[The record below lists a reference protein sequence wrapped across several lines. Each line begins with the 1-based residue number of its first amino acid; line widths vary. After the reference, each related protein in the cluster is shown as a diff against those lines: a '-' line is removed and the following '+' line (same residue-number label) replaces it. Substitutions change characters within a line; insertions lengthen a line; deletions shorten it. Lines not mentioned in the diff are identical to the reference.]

1 MSDQVFITV
10 PPLWFDNYLSHVEYS
25 STHDPYTFID
35 ECLRLMGYYIK
46 LKHNLKY
53 DSLEDTETEE
63 LLKCQWNKLK
73 RFYLEDYSYS
83 VEIHYHYY
91 DRLLDFLKSS
101 FDCIGRMINN
111 VYCYLNDQGQLT
123 GLVID

>member
-1 MSDQVFITV
+1 
-10 PPLWFDNYLSHVEYS
+10 
-25 STHDPYTFID
+25 
-35 ECLRLMGYYIK
+35 MGYYIK
-46 LKHNLKY
+46 LKHNLNY
-53 DSLEDTETEE
+53 DSLADTETEE
-63 LLKCQWNKLK
+63 LLKYQWDKLK